1 MDTLLV
7 ETVRMLRRL
16 DDKEVGDVLRN
27 ESKRLEITKSLLNLL
42 FNVCLTRAIPLS
54 QRLKVKF
61 RQYDKL
67 ALELLSGA
75 NRRSNQTRDLRGK
88 RRLLLRN
95 LGFVRLLAETC
106 PSRFPDTSYV
116 QPHDPWVLETPAAE
130 GRVEAAGAEVE
141 GSKVALEPGK

>member
-1 MDTLLV
+1 METLLV

-16 DDKEVGDVLRN
+16 DDEQVGEVLRN

-42 FNVCLTRAIPLS
+42 FNICLTRAIPLS
-54 QRLKVKF
+54 QRLKIKF

-88 RRLLLRN
+88 RRLLLSN
-95 LGFVRLLAETC
+95 LSFVRLLAEAC
-106 PSRFPDTSYV
+106 PSRPPDTNYV
-116 QPHDPWVLETPAAE
+116 QPHNPWVLEAPALE
-130 GRVEAAGAEVE
+130 GEGEAAGAEAG
-141 GSKVALEPGK
+141 GSRVAR